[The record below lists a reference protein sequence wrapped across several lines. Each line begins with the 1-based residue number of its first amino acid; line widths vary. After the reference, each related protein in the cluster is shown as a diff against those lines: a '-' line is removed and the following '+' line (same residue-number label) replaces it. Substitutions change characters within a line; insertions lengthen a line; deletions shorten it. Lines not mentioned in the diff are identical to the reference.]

1 MESVSDL
8 PGLGRALA
16 RGLRIQTAA
25 IAADDFDLRVLAEPF
40 GGPRGC
46 AILQHIDN
54 LTPLQ
59 VDDNGPVSATFA
71 PAPVVDAYHPYSRVR
86 LETGDLPLQM
96 PQNGVVADWHAKALH
111 QPFTRP
117 TASPVTEKMNKFS
130 GPMGPTS
137 VRTNY
142 FWQLIRE
149 RLAFAL
155 PVETSPTAHLD
166 LHHHGRALHREVL
179 KKSEIPAVPTC

>member
-8 PGLGRALA
+8 PGLGRALLRA
-16 RGLRIQTAA
+16 LRIQTAA
-25 IAADDFDLRVLAEPF
+25 IAADDFDLGVLAKPF

-54 LTPLQ
+54 LTPFQ

-71 PAPVVDAYHPYSRVR
+71 PAPVVDAGHPYSRVR
-86 LETGDLPLQM
+86 SEMGDLPLQV
-96 PQNGVVADWHAKALH
+96 PQNGVVADRHAKALH
-111 QPFTRP
+111 QPFTWP
-117 TASPVTEKMNKFS
+117 TASSMTEKMNKFS

-137 VRTNY
+137 VRTNN

-155 PVETSPTAHLD
+155 QVETSPTAHLY
-166 LHHHGRALHREVL
+166 LHHYGRALHREVL
-179 KKSEIPAVPTC
+179 KLPEIPAVSTR